1 MLPFSRR
8 DTLKLGSGALAASVV
23 PGCAPRRHDFPARP
37 AKGPVIDVHCHLFN
51 GTDLPITTFLTRLAL
66 KDHTDPDCDLNR
78 SAFRRLTVE
87 DPTLLEELVQLLAKW
102 LLDGTPT
109 AREELDLLTRNHT
122 TTAASETARLRGKTL
137 QNLTEFLK
145 PPPPAPARARSLR
158 EDRLRDALR
167 QEVQA
172 PATRGKRQQP
182 LTARQEA
189 EALLRS
195 DDTFGALIRWIWLFF
210 QSRQSLAQELLDA
223 SRHWEREPLMLVPL
237 MVDYA
242 HWLGETTQCDSSF
255 QDQIAVYGA
264 LCNRSPVPIHGM
276 VPFDP
281 LRSVFWTKGKHD
293 RFPETPEFDPLDL
306 AEKALTDHGFLGLK
320 FYPPMGFR
328 ATGNAGSGQGYPPK
342 ALTALK
348 LSAKA
353 LGAELDAAMIR
364 AFDFCLQ
371 HDAPM
376 IAHANNSVAAG
387 EDYGR
392 RAEPRFWIDALEVRP
407 NLRLC
412 LAHGGSFC
420 WEATEPGA
428 KGTSWEW
435 SIGRHVKANPQS
447 HLYMDISYFSE
458 VFKAPGQQ
466 DYVARQ
472 LQDWIRDFDGDVRH
486 LIYGTDWIMLERE
499 EKFPTYGTA
508 VAAFL
513 KDRCG
518 LTDEQLDRVMWQN
531 AMRYLGLDS
540 GKTRD
545 RLLKFYNGR
554 QPAWTRLDVT

>member
-1 MLPFSRR
+1 
-8 DTLKLGSGALAASVV
+8 
-23 PGCAPRRHDFPARP
+23 
-37 AKGPVIDVHCHLFN
+37 
-51 GTDLPITTFLTRLAL
+51 
-66 KDHTDPDCDLNR
+66 
-78 SAFRRLTVE
+78 
-87 DPTLLEELVQLLAKW
+87 
-102 LLDGTPT
+102 
-109 AREELDLLTRNHT
+109 
-122 TTAASETARLRGKTL
+122 
-137 QNLTEFLK
+137 
-145 PPPPAPARARSLR
+145 
-158 EDRLRDALR
+158 
-167 QEVQA
+167 
-172 PATRGKRQQP
+172 
-182 LTARQEA
+182 
-189 EALLRS
+189 
-195 DDTFGALIRWIWLFF
+195 
-210 QSRQSLAQELLDA
+210 
-223 SRHWEREPLMLVPL
+223 
-237 MVDYA
+237 
-242 HWLGETTQCDSSF
+242 
-255 QDQIAVYGA
+255 
-264 LCNRSPVPIHGM
+264 M

-306 AEKALTDHGFLGLK
+306 AETALTKHGFLGLK

-342 ALTALK
+342 ALAALNI
-348 LSAKA
+348 SDKA

-392 RAEPRFWIDALEVRP
+392 RAEPRFWIDALEDRP